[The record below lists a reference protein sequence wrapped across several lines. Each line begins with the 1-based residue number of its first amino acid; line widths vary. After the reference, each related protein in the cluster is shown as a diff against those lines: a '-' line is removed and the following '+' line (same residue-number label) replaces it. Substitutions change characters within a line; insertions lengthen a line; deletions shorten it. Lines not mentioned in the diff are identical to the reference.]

1 MVVAGRLF
9 IVLGIFGLLTGGSYW
24 YLQDT
29 ELAGVQLLLT
39 FCVASV
45 FIGLILL
52 RFSPAHRARRHE
64 PDTGLVGSAD
74 PERGAADERGN
85 IHTMS
90 NTMAPFAYSLAALVL
105 LAGIVYREALW
116 GPWGIAFGLAAA
128 VVATAIWYR
137 DVSADAHAALQAPHG
152 GGHAAA
158 TDTLEPPPGPPTA
171 ANYFEQLRQALE
183 AGDPDWAADAYA
195 AEAVYYEPANPPHE
209 GRESIRA
216 YLNDFLKGHR
226 DLTWSVQRMGADGQ
240 VAIVEWSLSFTAR
253 GGRQV
258 SGQSGVTVI
267 EAGPAGI
274 TYHRDY
280 L

>member
-1 MVVAGRLF
+1 MVIAGRLF
-9 IVLGIFGLLTGGSYW
+9 IVLGIFGLVAGGSYW
-24 YLQDT
+24 TLQHT
-29 ELAGVQLLLT
+29 ELAGVQNLLT
-39 FCVASV
+39 FFVATM
-45 FIGLILL
+45 FIGLTLL

-74 PERGAADERGN
+74 PERGAADEQGN
-85 IHTMS
+85 IHTMD
-90 NTMAPFAYSLAALVL
+90 NTMAPFAYSLAVLVL
-105 LAGIVYREALW
+105 LGGVVYRDKLW

-137 DVSADAHAALQAPHG
+137 DVSADAHAALEGGHG
-152 GGHAAA
+152 GHGVA
-158 TDTLEPPPGPPTA
+158 TGTLEAPAGPPTA
-171 ANYFEQLRQALE
+171 ANYFEQVRQALE

-195 AEAVYYEPANPPHE
+195 VDARYYEPANPPHE

-216 YLNDFLKGHR
+216 YLNDVLKGHPNLR
-226 DLTWSVQRMGADGQ
+226 WTVQRMGVEGDT
-240 VAIVEWSLSFTAR
+240 AIVEWTLSFTAR
-253 GGRQV
+253 GGGQV
-258 SGQSGVTVI
+258 SGQNGVTVI

>member
-9 IVLGIFGLLTGGSYW
+9 VVLGIFGLVAGGSYW
-24 YLQDT
+24 YFQHT

-39 FCVASV
+39 FFVASV

-52 RFSPAHRARRHE
+52 RFSPAHRARHHE

-74 PERGAADERGN
+74 PERGAADEHGN
-85 IHTMS
+85 IHTMN

-105 LAGIVYREALW
+105 LAGIVYRDKLW

-128 VVATAIWYR
+128 VVATTIWYR
-137 DVSADAHAALQAPHG
+137 DVSADAHAALEGGHG
-152 GGHAAA
+152 GGPGPA
-158 TDTLEPPPGPPTA
+158 TDLVEPAGPPTA
-171 ANYFEQLRQALE
+171 ANYFEQLRQAAE

-195 AEAVYYEPANPPHE
+195 VDAVYYEPTNPPHD
-209 GRESIRA
+209 GRAAIRA

-226 DLTWSVQRMGADGQ
+226 QLAWTVRHMGVDGN
-240 VAIVEWSLSFTAR
+240 VAIVEWSLTFRTR
-253 GGRQV
+253 DQRLV
-258 SGQSGVTVI
+258 SDQPGVTVI
-267 EAGPAGI
+267 ETGPAGI